1 MNEDRI
7 VDIAI
12 ILGAITIVIL
22 KFTNVIQLSWFWL
35 LSPLWILAGL
45 GVIFCI
51 LITIAFIIHNIKY
64 KVKENKD
71 ERS

>member
-1 MNEDRI
+1 MNEDRV

-12 ILGAITIVIL
+12 ILGAIAIIIL
-22 KFTNVIQLSWFWL
+22 KLTNIIKLSWLWL

-45 GVIFCI
+45 GIIFCI

-71 ERS
+71 ERN